1 MSVRRSGYREVVMTE
16 RTRDIGGVEI
26 AGSALTWPDTRRV
39 LSATSGLAMSVLQGR
54 FTVCF
59 D

>member
-1 MSVRRSGYREVVMTE
+1 MTE

-26 AGSALTWPDTRRV
+26 AGSALTWPETRRV
-39 LSATSGLAMSVLQGR
+39 LSATRGLAMSVLQGK
-54 FTVCF
+54 FAVCF